1 MISFLDLYE
10 TSSLFSVVMNFLMK
24 LITAAVT
31 YGVGTKLIK
40 FVRKQLRKLLERHN
54 AEKGVIT
61 FLDSAANIGLYVI
74 LVFTILEM
82 FGFDTASLLAV
93 IASASVA
100 IGLALQGAFTNL
112 AGGVLILF
120 QKPFQVG
127 DYIIAHGAGLE
138 GTVDDIQIFYT
149 HLHTADNKIVVIP
162 NGTVSDNSITNVT
175 KGANRRVDVAVSIA
189 YDADLKKAKDVLM
202 KMLEADEATLKEEPM
217 IVAVTELAD
226 SGVNL
231 TVRSWVKGEDYWES
245 FWRLTEKTK
254 LTLDENGISIPF
266 PQMDVHMIPMDSRTA
281 ASAALPQEG
290 KKHAKKVKQEV

>member
-1 MISFLDLYE
+1 
-10 TSSLFSVVMNFLMK
+10 MK

-127 DYIIAHGAGLE
+127 DYIVAHGAGLE

-149 HLHTADNKIVVIP
+149 YLHTADNKIVVIP
-162 NGTVSDNSITNVT
+162 NGTISDNSITNVT
-175 KGANRRVDVAVSIA
+175 KGAKRRVDVAVSVA

-266 PQMDVHMIPMDSRTA
+266 PQIDVHMIPTDSQNA
-281 ASAALPQEG
+281 VNAALPQEG
-290 KKHAKKVKQEV
+290 KKHVKKTKQEV

>member
-1 MISFLDLYE
+1 
-10 TSSLFSVVMNFLMK
+10 MK
-24 LITAAVT
+24 LITAAIT

-40 FVRKQLRKLLERHN
+40 FVRKQLRRLLERHS

-61 FLDSAANIGLYVI
+61 FLDSAVNIGLYVI
-74 LVFTILEM
+74 LIFTILEM

-112 AGGVLILF
+112 AGGVLLLF

-127 DYIIAHGAGLE
+127 DYIVAHGAGLE

-162 NGTVSDNSITNVT
+162 NGTISDNSITNVT
-175 KGANRRVDVAVSIA
+175 KGAKRRVDVAVSIA

-202 KMLEADEATLKEEPM
+202 KMLEDDEATLKEEPM
-217 IVAVTELAD
+217 LVAVTELAD

-231 TVRSWVKGEDYWES
+231 TVRAWVKGEDYWEA
-245 FWRLTEKTK
+245 FWRLTENTK

-266 PQMDVHMIPMDSRTA
+266 PQMDVHMISTDSPTA
-281 ASAALPQEG
+281 VSAALPQDG
-290 KKHAKKVKQEV
+290 KKHSKKSRPEA